1 MLRSWL
7 SRHVTRTWGASG
19 NKGGSP
25 INVPEAMQGT
35 WRASGA
41 TLEANPNNIFIC
53 ICANLLDTQDMIIS
67 AFDFW
72 KRIDAYMIDNKIT
85 LRKLAAKTGISYSTI
100 NSQRT
105 RQNLPKV
112 DQLVTMAQA
121 LGLSLEYMLTGKG
134 TLPFKPEA
142 QAVQNDERLQALVRA
157 ALRDD
162 TLLGAL
168 SALVKSYE
176 NEKIV

>member
-1 MLRSWL
+1 
-7 SRHVTRTWGASG
+7 
-19 NKGGSP
+19 
-25 INVPEAMQGT
+25 
-35 WRASGA
+35 
-41 TLEANPNNIFIC
+41 
-53 ICANLLDTQDMIIS
+53 MIIS

-85 LRKLAAKTGISYSTI
+85 LRELAAKTGISYSTI

-134 TLPFKPEA
+134 TLPLKSEA
-142 QAVQNDERLQALVRA
+142 RAVQNDERLQALVRA

-176 NEKIV
+176 NKRIG